1 MNYLIAKNKTNF
13 QKLCGDLDFEIDTLD
28 ELKSDMVSCFNQL
41 NPQLVNAFCYH
52 PEDNAISQNIGSDRL
67 SLGID
72 YIGPSRYY
80 AKKSGLSDLQILT
93 FSLYTRELGG
103 HLIFPTERYSA
114 GNSFKSLNEIRS
126 YRFKERIDYFLF
138 ELKQWYLGKNQVNA
152 AKAVLDGNRKWFEQ
166 FSDFK
171 GYIDC
176 FRMNDFVN
184 KDYEPYDL
192 ASCEGTRYL
201 RVITEH
207 PDLDLSYGGSYS
219 VQLERAYIPE
229 DYSAYIEGCTYAILQ
244 RTRRLDSKFTKL

>member
-13 QKLCGDLDFEIDTLD
+13 QKLCSDLDFEIDTLD

-52 PEDNAISQNIGSDRL
+52 PEDNTISQNIGSDRL

-80 AKKSGLSDLQILT
+80 AEKRGLSDLQILT

-103 HLIFPTERYSA
+103 HLIFPTKRYPA
-114 GNSFKSLNEIRS
+114 GNNYKSLNEIRS

-138 ELKQWYLGKNQVNA
+138 ELKQWYLGKNRVNA
-152 AKAVLDGNRKWFEQ
+152 AKAVLEGNRKWFEQ
-166 FSDFK
+166 FSNFE

-184 KDYEPYDL
+184 TEYEPYDL
-192 ASCEGTRYL
+192 ASCEGARYR

-207 PDLDLSYGGSYS
+207 PDLSYGGSYS
-219 VQLERAYIPE
+219 VKLERAYIPE
-229 DYSAYIEGCTYAILQ
+229 DYSAYIEGCTNAILQ
-244 RTRRLDSKFTKL
+244 RTRRLRSKFTKL

>member
-176 FRMNDFVN
+176 FCMNDFVN
-184 KDYEPYDL
+184 AEYEAYDL

-207 PDLDLSYGGSYS
+207 PDLSYGGSYS
-219 VQLERAYIPE
+219 VKLERAYIPE
-229 DYSAYIEGCTYAILQ
+229 DYSAYIEGCTNAILQ
-244 RTRRLDSKFTKL
+244 RTRRLDSIFTKL